1 MTKVHRRGRGEQA
14 DRSAGGECSRPG
26 SVDTARRR
34 SLIRLGVLVL
44 FGALVAGAVVL
55 VRQAT
60 APAWPPR
67 DWSLVVCDVGQGDA
81 LLLRTGPTSAIA
93 VDTGPEPDRE
103 DACLRRFAINDIPLV
118 ILTHF
123 HEDHI
128 GGLTGLLAGRKVGAI
143 ETTIVDD
150 PPAGARQVRTEA
162 AAAGVPV
169 RRVQPFERGRIG
181 RVAWHALWP
190 DPEDLPSVI
199 GPPKQ
204 GDEREEPMNG
214 MNGMN
219 GMGATGGTD
228 DMGGMDGMAGMGG
241 TGGMGGEGSGPN
253 NSSIVLAVSIDPDSA
268 TTIPSAATTPSAT
281 TTPSVVT
288 TPSAVAT
295 SVSTAFS
302 TAFSTVTFTPASTE
316 AFATSALALAT
327 GPSAPAT
334 TVVTPASDGPLTAL
348 LTGDIESPVQQ
359 LLLSGSHR
367 DELRAM
373 VLKVPH
379 HGSSNQAPGFV
390 AAVDPSVAII
400 SVGRGNPYGHPAVR
414 ALRLMGSGGARVY
427 RTDLDGDVIIEQ
439 GFDPGQLAI
448 RAQHGDGVPGD
459 QAGGAGDPGPGA
471 SPTRR
476 HSSGKSHARHQP
488 KSD

>member
-1 MTKVHRRGRGEQA
+1 MTEVHRRGRGEQA

-44 FGALVAGAVVL
+44 LGALVAGAVVL

-128 GGLTGLLAGRKVGAI
+128 GGLTGLLAGRRVGAI

-150 PPAGARQVRTEA
+150 PPAGARQVRKEA
-162 AAAGVPV
+162 AAADVPV

-181 RVAWHALWP
+181 RVTWHALWP
-190 DPEDLPSVI
+190 DPEELPSVV
-199 GPPKQ
+199 GAPKQ
-204 GDEREEPMNG
+204 GDEREEPMSG
-214 MNGMN
+214 MDHMDGK
-219 GMGATGGTD
+219 GGGGTGG
-228 DMGGMDGMAGMGG
+228 M
-241 TGGMGGEGSGPN
+241 GGMGGEGSGPN
-253 NSSIVLAVSIDPDSA
+253 NSSIVLAVSIYPD
-268 TTIPSAATTPSAT
+268 SAATTPS
-281 TTPSVVT
+281 SFT
-288 TPSAVAT
+288 TPSASTT
-295 SVSTAFS
+295 SVSTG
-302 TAFSTVTFTPASTE
+302 AS
-316 AFATSALALAT
+316 ATSALASAT
-327 GPSAPAT
+327 GSDVPAT
-334 TVVTPASDGPLTAL
+334 SVVAPASDGPLTAL

-439 GFDPGQLAI
+439 SPDPGQLAI

-459 QAGGAGDPGPGA
+459 QAGGPGDSGPGA

-476 HSSGKSHARHQP
+476 HSSGKSHPRYQP

>member
-1 MTKVHRRGRGEQA
+1 MTEVRRRGRGEQA

-34 SLIRLGVLVL
+34 RWIRLGVLVS
-44 FGALVAGAVVL
+44 FGALVAGVVVL

-60 APAWPPR
+60 APVWPPR
-67 DWSLVVCDVGQGDA
+67 DWSMVVCDVGQGDA
-81 LLLRTGPTSAIA
+81 LLLRTGPSSAIA

-103 DACLRRFAINDIPLV
+103 DACLRRFAITDIPLV

-128 GGLTGLLAGRKVGAI
+128 GGLTGLLPGRKVGAI

-150 PPAGARQVRTEA
+150 PPAGAKRVRAQA
-162 AAAGVPV
+162 AAARVPV
-169 RRVQPFERGRIG
+169 RRVQPFERGKIG

-190 DPEDLPSVI
+190 DPEDLPSIV
-199 GPPKQ
+199 GAPKQ
-204 GDEREEPMNG
+204 GDDREEPM
-214 MNGMN
+214 
-219 GMGATGGTD
+219 
-228 DMGGMDGMAGMGG
+228 GGM
-241 TGGMGGEGSGPN
+241 GGMGGEGSAPN
-253 NSSIVLAVSIDPDSA
+253 NSSIVLAVSIDPDSVSS
-268 TTIPSAATTPSAT
+268 TTSGT
-281 TTPSVVT
+281 
-288 TPSAVAT
+288 SAVAN
-295 SVSTAFS
+295 A
-302 TAFSTVTFTPASTE
+302 
-316 AFATSALALAT
+316 
-327 GPSAPAT
+327 
-334 TVVTPASDGPLTAL
+334 PLTAL

-367 DELRAM
+367 DELRAT

-390 AAVDPSVAII
+390 AAVDPSVTII

-427 RTDLDGDVIIEQ
+427 RTDLDGDVIVGQTSE
-439 GFDPGQLAI
+439 PGQLAI

-459 QAGGAGDPGPGA
+459 QAGGPGGSGPAA

-476 HSSGKSHARHQP
+476 HGSSKSHARHETT
-488 KSD
+488 SN

>member
-1 MTKVHRRGRGEQA
+1 MTEIRRRGRGEQA

-34 SLIRLGVLVL
+34 GRGRWIRLGALVL
-44 FGALVAGAVVL
+44 IGALVAGVVAL

-67 DWSLVVCDVGQGDA
+67 DWSMVVCDIGQGDA
-81 LLLRTGPTSAIA
+81 LLLRTGPSSAIA

-103 DACLRRFAINDIPLV
+103 DACLRRFAVTDIPLV
-118 ILTHF
+118 VLTHF

-128 GGLTGLLAGRKVGAI
+128 GGLTGLLAGRRVGAI

-150 PPAGARQVRTEA
+150 PPAGAKRVRAEA

-190 DPEDLPSVI
+190 DPEELPTVV
-199 GPPKQ
+199 GPPGQ
-204 GDEREEPMNG
+204 GDEHEE
-214 MNGMN
+214 
-219 GMGATGGTD
+219 GMGEH
-228 DMGGMDGMAGMGG
+228 
-241 TGGMGGEGSGPN
+241 GGEGSGPN
-253 NSSIVLAVSIDPDSA
+253 NSSIVLAVSIDPAPD
-268 TTIPSAATTPSAT
+268 
-281 TTPSVVT
+281 V
-288 TPSAVAT
+288 
-295 SVSTAFS
+295 
-302 TAFSTVTFTPASTE
+302 
-316 AFATSALALAT
+316 
-327 GPSAPAT
+327 SAPA
-334 TVVTPASDGPLTAL
+334 PSASAAVAASAADIAATAPGGPLTAL

-367 DELRAM
+367 DELRAT

-379 HGSSNQAPGFV
+379 HGSANQAPGFD
-390 AAVDPSVAII
+390 AAVDPSIAVI

-414 ALRLMGSGGARVY
+414 ALRLAGSGGARVY
-427 RTDLDGDVIIEQ
+427 RTDLDGDVVI
-439 GFDPGQLAI
+439 GQTSELGQVAV
-448 RAQHGDGVPGD
+448 RAQHGEGTPGD
-459 QAGGAGDPGPGA
+459 QAGGGPGPEPGA

-476 HSSGKSHARHQP
+476 HGYRRSRARHQTT
-488 KSD
+488 SD

>member
-1 MTKVHRRGRGEQA
+1 MTEVHRRGRGEQA
-14 DRSAGGECSRPG
+14 DRSAGGECSRPV

-81 LLLRTGPTSAIA
+81 LLLRTGPASAIA

-128 GGLTGLLAGRKVGAI
+128 GGLAGLLAGRKVGAI

-150 PPAGARQVRTEA
+150 PPAGARQVRAEA

-190 DPEDLPSVI
+190 DPQGLPS
-199 GPPKQ
+199 PKQ
-204 GDEREEPMNG
+204 GDEREEPKRG
-214 MNGMN
+214 MS
-219 GMGATGGTD
+219 
-228 DMGGMDGMAGMGG
+228 GMDGMS
-241 TGGMGGEGSGPN
+241 GMGGEGSGPN

-268 TTIPSAATTPSAT
+268 ATTASAFT
-281 TTPSVVT
+281 AADSTG
-288 TPSAVAT
+288 
-295 SVSTAFS
+295 VSTA
-302 TAFSTVTFTPASTE
+302 
-316 AFATSALALAT
+316 SALASAT
-327 GPSAPAT
+327 RSGASVT
-334 TVVTPASDGPLTAL
+334 GVVAPASDGPLTAL

-439 GFDPGQLAI
+439 SPDPGQLAI

-459 QAGGAGDPGPGA
+459 RAGGAGDSAPGA

-476 HSSGKSHARHQP
+476 HGFGKSHPRHQP
-488 KSD
+488 ESG